1 MTCGPDATE
10 TVNFIDKFDK
20 FFDCLNVSSYQKGMR
35 YRKPFQEPYRSANDF
50 RLNWLQQEFLPY
62 LHDWEKKV

>member
-20 FFDCLNVSSYQKGMR
+20 FIDCFNVSSYQKGMR
-35 YRKPFQEPYRSANDF
+35 YRKPFQEP
-50 RLNWLQQEFLPY
+50 
-62 LHDWEKKV
+62 